1 MMVGRSDLTGSE
13 RLHIS
18 VPYRDGPLDTSESMY
33 FHGTFS
39 FHERWH
45 SRYGY
50 FTTIIAWIVGL
61 GVLQLSCV
69 QALTSTA
76 CAKVSYR
83 LAKCV
88 IRVVS

>member
-1 MMVGRSDLTGSE
+1 MVGQGDLTGSE
-13 RLHIS
+13 RMHIS

-45 SRYGY
+45 RRHGY
-50 FTTIIAWIVGL
+50 FTTIIAWIVDL

-69 QALTSTA
+69 QAFTSTA
-76 CAKVSYR
+76 CARVSYR
-83 LAKCV
+83 PANA
-88 IRVVS
+88 